1 MELAVLRERSAHSRR
16 IEGKAGPWR
25 KGTLFLVVRCWMTTT
40 RQRFKIPKKVQR
52 RFQQQKINL
61 ICNVKC
67 PYSFAAILFLSFTYY
82 FCFGQPI
89 ALRKK
94 KTVSDWNGLVQQS
107 FQCCL
112 ERPTRIAEL
121 QRPRLL
127 REPLVQGT
135 GDCGPQVKNSS
146 FTDLLVVV
154 VVPLITWSSLR
165 ICLGVL
171 LASPTTIH
179 THPVE
184 CLFWQYRRKH
194 STYGMSR
201 VSLRQQTVRR

>member
-1 MELAVLRERSAHSRR
+1 M
-16 IEGKAGPWR
+16 WN
-25 KGTLFLVVRCWMTTT
+25 VRTHL
-40 RQRFKIPKKVQR
+40 
-52 RFQQQKINL
+52 QQ
-61 ICNVKC
+61 
-67 PYSFAAILFLSFTYY
+67 FY
-82 FCFGQPI
+82 FCLSPTIFVLVISRSPMDHTHYPP
-89 ALRKK
+89 LSHCEKK
-94 KTVSDWNGLVQQS
+94 NVSDWNGLVQQS
-107 FQCCL
+107 FQCRL